1 MKKTSIK
8 DLPVI
13 TDSSPAAEERQ
24 HEIFRK
30 MSGERKL
37 LLAMAFSDQIRDI
50 AMEGLRHRHPSV
62 PEGTLKAVYFKE
74 MCGISLPHRPERK
87 TP

>member
-1 MKKTSIK
+1 M
-8 DLPVI
+8 I
-13 TDSSPAAEERQ
+13 TDTTPAAEERQ

-30 MSGERKL
+30 MSGELKL

-50 AMEGLRHRHPSV
+50 AMEGLRRRHPSAS
-62 PEGTLKAVYFKE
+62 EEALKAIFIKE
-74 MCGISLPHRPERK
+74 IFGVTMPQRIERA